1 MIFLRERIGKLLR
14 DLEGLIYTDETPVS
28 GFRYVQ
34 SAEKFPDVSKVNT
47 DDWAYCDRYPMSWGG
62 HRAYYW
68 FETFVTIPEEMDGQC
83 IVYEQMTGKEDG
95 WDATNPQFTIYVN
108 DVLKQGLDINP
119 VSYTQRT
126 RPT

>member
-47 DDWAYCDRYPMSWGG
+47 DDW
-62 HRAYYW
+62 
-68 FETFVTIPEEMDGQC
+68 
-83 IVYEQMTGKEDG
+83 
-95 WDATNPQFTIYVN
+95 
-108 DVLKQGLDINP
+108 
-119 VSYTQRT
+119 
-126 RPT
+126 